1 MNFLYLFVFIPQLSS
16 PERNRISGVTGKH
29 TYQILNYFCVH
40 TPNHEFQSMTLKEF
54 LKSKTFK
61 RNALAAIGIFIFL
74 IVLNMFFLRIYT
86 NHGDSVE
93 IPELKGKT
101 SDEVAAILDDLD
113 LRFQIGD
120 SVYSKETAP
129 GTVLDQYPKAGMKVK
144 ENRVIFITLCALSQE
159 MIAMPQLTDI
169 SYRQAINLIESNGLI
184 AGNIEY
190 QPSEF
195 PNLVLEQK
203 VEGKRIR
210 VGEKIAKGSVVDL
223 VLGSDSN
230 GEASEVPTLFG
241 RNLAEARLTIGEAFL
256 NVGTINWDESITTD
270 EQKNKAL
277 IWKQTP
283 DPAEIFEV
291 ARGTAIDIWLTL
303 DPTKLQAKTQEEEPE
318 NSFF

>member
-1 MNFLYLFVFIPQLSS
+1 
-16 PERNRISGVTGKH
+16 
-29 TYQILNYFCVH
+29 
-40 TPNHEFQSMTLKEF
+40 MTLKEF

-144 ENRVIFITLCALSQE
+144 ENRIIFITMCALSQE

-203 VEGKRIR
+203 VDGKRIG
-210 VGEKIAKGSVVDL
+210 VGERIAKGSVVDL

-256 NVGTINWDESITTD
+256 NVGTINWDESITTE

>member
-203 VEGKRIR
+203 VEGKRIE
-210 VGEKIAKGSVVDL
+210 VGERIAKGSVVDL

-256 NVGTINWDESITTD
+256 NVGIINWDESITTD

-283 DPAEIFEV
+283 DPTEIFEV